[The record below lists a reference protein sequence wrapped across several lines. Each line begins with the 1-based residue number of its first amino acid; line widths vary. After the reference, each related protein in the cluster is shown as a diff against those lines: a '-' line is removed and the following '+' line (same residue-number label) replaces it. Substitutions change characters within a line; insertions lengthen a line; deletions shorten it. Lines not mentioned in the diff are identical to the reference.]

1 MPKSRKNFGSNFKAL
16 DAHVITPEEYEEAPE
31 WTDAQIAA
39 ADVHEGGKLIRR
51 GRPPSPETRKQP
63 VKIRLDP
70 DLVASLRASGPGW
83 QTRLNAL
90 LRKAVLGAK
99 GVRISLLA
107 RELKS
112 ELRGVQKM
120 RATAKRRKDEA
131 RQRLKKAHLK
141 KARA

>member
-1 MPKSRKNFGSNFKAL
+1 MSENKLGIATDLKAL
-16 DAHVITPEEYEEAPE
+16 DAHVVKPREYEDAPE
-31 WTDAQIAA
+31 LTDEQLAKA
-39 ADVHEGGKLIRR
+39 VVRR
-51 GRPPSPETRKQP
+51 GRPPSEIRKQP

-99 GVRISLLA
+99 G
-107 RELKS
+107 ELKS

-131 RQRLKKAHLK
+131 RQRPKKAHLK